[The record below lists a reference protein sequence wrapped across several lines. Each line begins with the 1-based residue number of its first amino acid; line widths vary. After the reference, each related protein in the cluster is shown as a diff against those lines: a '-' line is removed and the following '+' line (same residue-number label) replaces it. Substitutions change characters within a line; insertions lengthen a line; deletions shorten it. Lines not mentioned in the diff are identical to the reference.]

1 MPTAEELLKAESIP
15 LEELRALALKE
26 AEEAIAP
33 TAEGPQ
39 TQVRDEKGRFTANT
53 EVLDNS
59 GDEQDPNGVGETVE
73 ELEAEIFVKEI
84 TNDDGSVDRYEADSL
99 EELVD
104 KIAEGKRQAVK
115 QLKTII
121 AEKRTLEAKT
131 VQTTQ
136 DEEYLIQQ
144 KLQQNPKSTIKQIVA
159 ETIQERLDAAARD
172 KAAQERFVVTHPD
185 FIANP
190 DNGERMHAEYIR
202 IFPNASEF
210 TPEGLDK
217 AYQSLKKSGL
227 LNLKTEEAGV
237 TTGANAQATER
248 TVQTPVSAPQ
258 QRSSKRSSTI
268 PTNTRTTSV
277 NVNAQPTLDELYDT
291 KKYPLEKVRE
301 LAEAQL
307 AAARNSQ

>member
-1 MPTAEELLKAESIP
+1 
-15 LEELRALALKE
+15 
-26 AEEAIAP
+26 
-33 TAEGPQ
+33 
-39 TQVRDEKGRFTANT
+39 
-53 EVLDNS
+53 
-59 GDEQDPNGVGETVE
+59 
-73 ELEAEIFVKEI
+73 
-84 TNDDGSVDRYEADSL
+84 
-99 EELVD
+99 
-104 KIAEGKRQAVK
+104 
-115 QLKTII
+115 
-121 AEKRTLEAKT
+121 
-131 VQTTQ
+131 
-136 DEEYLIQQ
+136 
-144 KLQQNPKSTIKQIVA
+144 
-159 ETIQERLDAAARD
+159 
-172 KAAQERFVVTHPD
+172 
-185 FIANP
+185 
-190 DNGERMHAEYIR
+190 MHAEYIR

-227 LNLKTEEAGV
+227 LSLKTEEAGV
-237 TTGANAQATER
+237 TTEANAQATER